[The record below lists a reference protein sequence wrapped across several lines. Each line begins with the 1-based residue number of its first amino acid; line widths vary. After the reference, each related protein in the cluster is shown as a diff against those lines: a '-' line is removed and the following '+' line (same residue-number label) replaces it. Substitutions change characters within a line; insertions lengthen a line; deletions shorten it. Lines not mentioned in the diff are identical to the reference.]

1 MTVMLDIMSSIVI
14 GGFIILMSFGI
25 LDSTNKFLYSHNDDL
40 IVQQNLTAITST
52 LEYDLKKIGFGI
64 PEHEQIILLADTTHM
79 RMRGDIN
86 RDWKADT
93 IEYFVGPPSEL
104 AHTQNPDDR
113 ILYRKINGLPNTGG
127 RIGIVTDFRFAY
139 LDQDRN
145 VVDISN
151 PVNWQKI
158 KLIRT
163 TLMVENPAAYTDK
176 SNPDPD
182 EYRTAFWQETDLVSR
197 NLRR

>member
-1 MTVMLDIMSSIVI
+1 MTVILDILSSIVI

-40 IVQQNLTAITST
+40 IVQQNLTAITTT

-64 PEHEQIILLADTTHM
+64 PEHENVVLLADTTHM
-79 RMRGDIN
+79 QMRGDIN
-86 RDWKADT
+86 RDWHPDT
-93 IEYFVGPPSEL
+93 IEYYVGPPSEL
-104 AHTQNPDDR
+104 AHTQNPEDR
-113 ILYRKINGLPNTGG
+113 FLYRKINGLPNTGM
-127 RIGIVTDFRFAY
+127 RIGIVTDFRFSY

-151 PVNWQKI
+151 AFNWQKI
-158 KLIRT
+158 KLVRT